1 MLYRYEDKER
11 YNMPVHKTKS
21 GGYQWGKTGKVYYG
35 KDAKKKAQK
44 QGLAIRLSG
53 WKETKK

>member
-1 MLYRYEDKER
+1 
-11 YNMPVHKTKS
+11 MPVHKTPG

-35 KDAKKKAQK
+35 KDAKKKAEK

-53 WKETKK
+53 WKEPSNKKK